1 MDAASSGTL
10 QSTASEQESSKS
22 GSSKSGD
29 EKLDSKDIDFTK
41 DNGKFASG
49 KLY

>member
-29 EKLDSKDIDFTK
+29 EKLDAKEIDFTK
-41 DNGKFASG
+41 DNGEFTSIR
-49 KLY
+49 LM